1 MESNSRLEDLMLR
14 YALRRRDVAA
24 LLGKPLNSA
33 GGYSNSTIDRWLGG
47 KSRIPGFALE
57 LLELK
62 LADRD
67 EQLDPWQ
74 RLIRQPVPYAD
85 QREMEADL
93 KLVLTC
99 LEQGELPRTGR
110 GGKPVALKRAGYW
123 LELLAQLGG
132 PRFKPWRQ
140 VLLREARRIQERV
153 GETGSIEALRAG
165 DTRPGK
171 TMDDLAIKWGLA
183 PGADISRF
191 RQIAQTG
198 TV

>member
-1 MESNSRLEDLMLR
+1 MLR
-14 YALRRRDVAA
+14 FALRRRDVAA

-33 GGYSNSTIDRWLGG
+33 GGYSNSTIDRWL
-47 KSRIPGFALE
+47 SADHRVPDMALE
-57 LLELK
+57 LLEMK

-67 EQLDPWQ
+67 EQIDPWQ

-93 KLVLTC
+93 KLVLDR
-99 LEQGELPRTGR
+99 LEQGELPSVGHLS
-110 GGKPVALKRAGYW
+110 KPLALRRAGYW
-123 LELLAQLGG
+123 LELIAQLGG

-140 VLLREARRIQERV
+140 ALLSEARRIQKRI
-153 GETGSIEALRAG
+153 GEAESVQPLRAG
-165 DTRPGK
+165 DRRRRN

-183 PGADISRF
+183 PGADITRF
-191 RQIAQTG
+191 RQLALTG